1 MVNVLEMY
9 IWTNQEN
16 EERIDILTIPREEN
30 VWKNI
35 FIGTIKMIT
44 EQILSIQWANEFLN
58 EQIELFTEILI
69 LILSKL
75 LFYWANK

>member
-1 MVNVLEMY
+1 MFG
-9 IWTNQEN
+9 
-16 EERIDILTIPREEN
+16 
-30 VWKNI
+30 KNI